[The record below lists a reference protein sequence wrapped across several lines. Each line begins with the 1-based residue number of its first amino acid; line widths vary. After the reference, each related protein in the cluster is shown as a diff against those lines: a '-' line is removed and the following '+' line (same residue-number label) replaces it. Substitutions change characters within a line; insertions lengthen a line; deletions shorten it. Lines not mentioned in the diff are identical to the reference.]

1 MASLARIVRTAAPR
15 SARCFAVSA
24 ATRKDLVQ
32 DLYLAQLK
40 AYKPK
45 PQAQDAHVGIVK
57 EYKAP
62 AVPSASALPSDLAAE
77 LAKYDSSTPD
87 LADAAPA
94 AKGDSPHA
102 GITTGQFLEMLEEDP
117 HEEVHHH

>member
-15 SARCFAVSA
+15 STRAFAVSA
-24 ATRKDLVQ
+24 AARKDLIQ

-57 EYKAP
+57 EFKAP
-62 AVPSASALPSDLAAE
+62 AVPAAQALPSDLAAE
-77 LAKYDSSTPD
+77 LATYDASAPD
-87 LADAAPA
+87 LADVVPVTSHA
-94 AKGDSPHA
+94 SPQA
-102 GITTGQFLEMLEEDP
+102 GMTTSQFLEMIEEDE
-117 HEEVHHH
+117 HDEVHH